1 MVGAQQLRE
10 GPGAAEHV
18 VEHPAD
24 GGSVKGAGAH
34 GQADHPSRERIHHDL
49 DPMGSQDQ

>member
-1 MVGAQQLRE
+1 VIRAQQLRE
-10 GPGAAEHV
+10 GPGAAGHV

-24 GGSVKGAGAH
+24 GGPVEDGGAY